1 MTIDY
6 TSLLTSEQKRNI
18 IEQRITQFASEA
30 YQHLLNKQTCQAIG
44 DEAGIE
50 NADKAITVI
59 ESAIAIHKTELESL
73 A

>member
-50 NADKAITVI
+50 NADKAIAVI